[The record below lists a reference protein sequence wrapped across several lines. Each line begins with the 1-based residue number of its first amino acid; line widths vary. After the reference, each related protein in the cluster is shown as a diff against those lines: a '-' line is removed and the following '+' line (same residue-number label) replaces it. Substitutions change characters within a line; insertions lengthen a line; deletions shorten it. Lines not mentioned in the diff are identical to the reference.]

1 MLSIS
6 FMAVEEIRIDI
17 AKRFKIRRLAMNR
30 SQRIWNTPDFF

>member
-6 FMAVEEIRIDI
+6 FKTVEEVRIDT
-17 AKRFKIRRLAMNR
+17 AKRFKIRRLAMNL